1 VQDDQSYR
9 EKGDLAV
16 VTQDDVD
23 AVRCGHPLEPG
34 DQDELYRDLREANE
48 AECYGELEPEPT
60 AGRDRRHEHQEDRG
74 EHDQQIQSDPEK
86 SGYRAVHARTHRE
99 APAPTVVTT
108 QSASESAVEI
118 RAIEAREVVTTD
130 AEAAALPTQRGSF
143 WWYVAILVV
152 AGVILAVV
160 L

>member
-1 VQDDQSYR
+1 MRTLITLVALLLVAGTARAQDAALS
-9 EKGDLAV
+9 
-16 VTQDDVD
+16 D
-23 AVRCGHPLEPG
+23 A
-34 DQDELYRDLREANE
+34 
-48 AECYGELEPEPT
+48 T
-60 AGRDRRHEHQEDRG
+60 A
-74 EHDQQIQSDPEK
+74 P
-86 SGYRAVHARTHRE
+86 THRE

-108 QSASESAVEI
+108 QSTSESAVEI